1 MPLGAC
7 LVFLI
12 TSPTKRRTF
21 SMKVLGWALVR
32 TLHAISITVP
42 LYSCIGYR
50 YVIDTGIETENPE
63 FQGRTYL
70 HF

>member
-1 MPLGAC
+1 
-7 LVFLI
+7 
-12 TSPTKRRTF
+12 
-21 SMKVLGWALVR
+21 MKVLGRALVR

-42 LYSCIGYR
+42 LYSYIGYR